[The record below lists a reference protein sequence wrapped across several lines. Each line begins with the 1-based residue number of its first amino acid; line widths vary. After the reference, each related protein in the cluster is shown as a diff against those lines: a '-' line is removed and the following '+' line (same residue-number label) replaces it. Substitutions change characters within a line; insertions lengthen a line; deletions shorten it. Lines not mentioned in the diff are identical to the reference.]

1 MGGSVPHIAAMV
13 VTTVSTA
20 AGVKCPVLYTHYTS
34 LVHYTYTIH
43 IHHGNVRHFSAKK
56 TIDT

>member
-1 MGGSVPHIAAMV
+1 MV

-20 AGVKCPVLYTHYTS
+20 AGVKCPVLYTHYTA